1 VPLFLAISDNAL
13 LALIWLTIKI
23 SINKESCSMEEQK
36 KEKGRGWHGNSEGH
50 AKAGRRGG
58 LAKSK
63 KNRK

>member
-1 VPLFLAISDNAL
+1 
-13 LALIWLTIKI
+13 
-23 SINKESCSMEEQK
+23 MEEQK